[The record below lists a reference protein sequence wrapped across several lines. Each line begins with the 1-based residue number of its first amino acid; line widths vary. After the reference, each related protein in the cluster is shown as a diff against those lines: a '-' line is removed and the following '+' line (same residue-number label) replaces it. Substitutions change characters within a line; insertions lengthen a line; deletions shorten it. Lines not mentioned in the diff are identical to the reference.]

1 MGSYDNYWEESKS
14 QKKKL
19 IEKAVKKVL
28 SEVEDKINEEEDM
41 NFIYKYAKGLILD
54 QFKSS
59 KFAKI
64 ITKELA
70 DQILSNLK
78 ISITVNDNFI
88 DSGTQR

>member
-1 MGSYDNYWEESKS
+1 MSNYDNYWEDNKT

-19 IEKAVKKVL
+19 IEKTIKKVL
-28 SEVEDKINEEEDM
+28 SEVEQKINEEEDM
-41 NFIYKYAKGLILD
+41 NFLYKYAKGLILD

-59 KFAKI
+59 KFAKV

-70 DQILSNLK
+70 DQILNNLK

-88 DSGTQR
+88 DSGIER

>member
-1 MGSYDNYWEESKS
+1 MSNYDNYWEDNKT

-19 IEKAVKKVL
+19 IEKTIKKVL
-28 SEVEDKINEEEDM
+28 SEVEQTINEEEDM
-41 NFIYKYAKGLILD
+41 NFLYKYAKGLILD

-59 KFAKI
+59 KFAKV

-70 DQILSNLK
+70 DQILNNLK

-88 DSGTQR
+88 DSGIER